1 MEILNLR
8 IDKDNNLCTSLA
20 GLLYLIENNYIMDEA
35 VILKKTDSDLE
46 EFMYFN
52 DIDGIDII
60 SLGDIANEDEIDKNF
75 LAINENS
82 IESEYI
88 IEEGGYNFEVIDEFD
103 DYDDEI
109 ELYRNILNGD
119 YKDISHP
126 IFESDDFSISY
137 ILDDENDPLTKEE
150 EDDLIDF
157 INDMFSGFE
166 DNKPMAP
173 RRELLS
179 NNIGEDKKV
188 KEINDKKYSKNDILD
203 LMIEEHK
210 DISNAIDLSDILKE
224 VKSIM
229 E

>member
-8 IDKDNNLCTSLA
+8 IDNDNNLCTSLA

-60 SLGDIANEDEIDKNF
+60 SLDDIANEDEIDKNF

-150 EDDLIDF
+150 EDDLINF

-166 DNKPMAP
+166 NNKPMAP
-173 RRELLS
+173 RRGLPS
-179 NNIGEDKKV
+179 NNADVEKKIE
-188 KEINDKKYSKNDILD
+188 EINNKKYSKNDILN

-210 DISNAIDLSDILKE
+210 DISDATDLSDILKE
-224 VKSIM
+224 VKNIM
-229 E
+229 K

>member
-8 IDKDNNLCTSLA
+8 IDEDNNLCTSLA

-35 VILKKTDSDLE
+35 VIHKKTDSDLE

-52 DIDGIDII
+52 DIDGIDIV
-60 SLGDIANEDEIDKNF
+60 SLDNTGSENELDENF

-82 IESEYI
+82 INSEYI
-88 IEEGGYNFEVIDEFD
+88 IEEGGYTFEVIDEFD
-103 DYDDEI
+103 DYDEEI

-150 EDDLIDF
+150 ENDLIDF
-157 INDMFSGFE
+157 INDMFSDFE
-166 DNKPMAP
+166 DNEPMAP
-173 RRELLS
+173 RREFLS
-179 NNIGEDKKV
+179 NNISEEKKI
-188 KEINDKKYSKNDILD
+188 KEINNKNYSKNDIMN
-203 LMIEEHK
+203 LMIEEYK
-210 DISNAIDLSDILKE
+210 DISDATDLSDILKE
-224 VKSIM
+224 VKNIM
-229 E
+229 K